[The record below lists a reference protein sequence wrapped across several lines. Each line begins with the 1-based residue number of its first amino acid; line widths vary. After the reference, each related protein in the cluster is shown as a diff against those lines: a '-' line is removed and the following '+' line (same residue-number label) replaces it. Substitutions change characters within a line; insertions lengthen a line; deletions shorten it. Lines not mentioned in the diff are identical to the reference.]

1 MDCRSQRHCDRA
13 NCSRRRSSQVVVTIV
28 IVAREEAD
36 ADETAVVETVVKVDE
51 MAVVKISVHKDTAAR
66 PNKGPATVR
75 TSKSKATTRPNGKAP
90 GATAKRVATEAVAS
104 KAVTTKTAATE
115 AVATEA
121 VTTKAAATEAVATEP
136 ATTKAVTTKTATA
149 KPATS
154 VACFSQRNRNCHRE
168 SGDANRE
175 YVLQLFH
182 RATRFFVLRRTR

>member
-1 MDCRSQRHCDRA
+1 M
-13 NCSRRRSSQVVVTIV
+13 
-28 IVAREEAD
+28 
-36 ADETAVVETVVKVDE
+36 VKVDE

-75 TSKSKATTRPNGKAP
+75 ASKSKATTRPNGKAP
-90 GATAKRVATEAVAS
+90 GATTKRVATEAVTS
-104 KAVTTKTAATE
+104 KAVTSKSVTTKSAATE
-115 AVATEA
+115 PVATEP
-121 VTTKAAATEAVATEP
+121 ATAKRMSAEP

-149 KPATS
+149 KPAKSATS

-182 RATRFFVLRRTR
+182 RATRFCPAQNPIAERSHAHAQGPAVFMMYYYKTPASLNGS